1 MNPKIE
7 KNYKFKE
14 LGTKNSM
21 KLDKYDRQ
29 NINWDQKNGSILRLN
44 EWIYLRGFKFRGVL
58 KNEVTLSN
66 RALYKNPRKI

>member
-29 NINWDQKNGSILRLN
+29 NIN
-44 EWIYLRGFKFRGVL
+44 
-58 KNEVTLSN
+58 
-66 RALYKNPRKI
+66 